1 MSGERL
7 PLAGVRIIDLTT
19 IVVGPACTQRLAEYG
34 AEVIKIEP
42 PEGDLLRA
50 LGGASPSGRLAPP
63 YLQMNRGKR
72 SVVLDLK
79 NPAGRAALDILL
91 GGAAAMVSNMRP
103 EALERLGLGAGELS
117 CRYPELV
124 HCTITGFGSDGPYAG
139 RPAYDSVVQGA
150 SGVADLFRL
159 RGGEPAYVPLLLG
172 DHVTGEIAAGAIAA
186 ALFARATTGKGAAIE
201 VPMYEVM
208 ASFVLQ
214 EHMGGLSFPD
224 APGQAG
230 DRRVLSAANRPI
242 RTADGWISVTSNTDR
257 QCDALLRAIGRG
269 DLVGDP
275 RFADARSRIANI
287 DEWLAT
293 RNAALATRTTAEWID
308 ILLAADVPCMPCRT
322 LVELADDEHLR
333 DVGFFRMQEHPTE
346 GRTRAVRPTIR
357 YGDVRPEHLAA
368 ARPLGWDTV
377 DVLLACG
384 MGEEDVAALIASG
397 AAIDGR
403 AETAESDG
411 VE

>member
-50 LGGASPSGRLAPP
+50 LGGPSPSGRLAPP

-79 NPAGRAALDILL
+79 NPAGRSALDSLL
-91 GGAAAMVSNMRP
+91 AGAAAMVSNMRP
-103 EALERLGLGAGELS
+103 EALERLGLGAGELNR
-117 CRYPELV
+117 RYPDLV

-186 ALFARATTGKGAAIE
+186 ALFARATTGKGGAIE

-214 EHMGGLSFPD
+214 EHIGGLSFPD
-224 APGQAG
+224 APGPAG

-257 QCDALLRAIGRG
+257 QCDALLQAIGRG

-322 LVELADDEHLR
+322 LEELADDEHLR
-333 DVGFFRMQEHPTE
+333 DVGFLRTQDHPTE

-357 YGDVRPEHLAA
+357 YGDVRPDHLAA
-368 ARPLGWDTV
+368 ARPLGWDTRE
-377 DVLLACG
+377 VLLGCG
-384 MGEEDVAALIASG
+384 IGEEEVAALIASG

-403 AETAESDG
+403 ARPAESDG
-411 VE
+411 GE